1 MGSDSLRLV
10 ESIRAA
16 YRIRN
21 VVDPARRAEELALE
35 QTVELPRE
43 ALHGKAAER
52 GLTARVIAVEPLD
65 EGSHRARLE
74 IPPEAAA
81 GDPAQLL
88 NVLFGNV
95 SLQGDVEL
103 IDVDLPDALMESLGG
118 PGFGIRGLREACGVE
133 GRTLSCAA
141 LKPMGL
147 PPEDLAELCHTL
159 AASGIDLIKDD
170 HGLADA
176 PGCPLPARVAA
187 CVGAL
192 DRAADETGRRAV
204 YAPNLIGTPSALARQ
219 LDAAV
224 GGGSGA
230 VMAEPLV
237 IGLPAFHELVRAS
250 PVPVLAH
257 PALGGGRGVATDF
270 LLGTLFRLYGADA
283 VIFPHAGGRFPF
295 DLETC
300 ADLAARLRAPL
311 GDLRP
316 ALPVPAGGMSVARV
330 REMVEFYGIDAMLL
344 VGGTLYRAG
353 NRLGERAREFVARI
367 GDTAVPERA
376 PRRAAGGA
384 GE

>member
-1 MGSDSLRLV
+1 M
-10 ESIRAA
+10 ESIRAT
-16 YRIRN
+16 YRIRDAA
-21 VVDPARRAEELALE
+21 DPARRAEELALE

-43 ALHGKAAER
+43 ALVGRAAER
-52 GLTARVIAVEPLD
+52 GLRARVTAVEPVD
-65 EGSHRARLE
+65 EDSHWARLE
-74 IPPEAAA
+74 IPLEAAA

-103 IDVDLPDALMESLGG
+103 VDVDLPDSLLEDLGG

-133 GRTLSCAA
+133 GRALSCVA

-147 PPEDLAELCHTL
+147 PPEDLADLCRTL
-159 AASGIDLIKDD
+159 AVAGIDLIKDD

-176 PGCPLPARVAA
+176 PGCPLAARVAA

-192 DRAADETGRRAV
+192 DRATDETGRRAV

-219 LDAAV
+219 LDAAA
-224 GGGSGA
+224 GGGAGA
-230 VMAEPLV
+230 VMAAPLV
-237 IGLPAFHELVRAS
+237 IGLPAFLELARAS

-257 PALGGGRGVATDF
+257 PALGGGRGFATGL
-270 LLGTLFRLYGADA
+270 LLGTIFRLYGADA

-300 ADLAARLRAPL
+300 GDLAARLGGPL
-311 GDLRP
+311 GGLRP

-330 REMVEFYGIDAMLL
+330 REMVEFYGIDVMLL
-344 VGGTLYRAG
+344 VGGSLYVARQGLA
-353 NRLGERAREFVARI
+353 ERAREFVARVR
-367 GDTAVPERA
+367 DAVVPEGPRGRA
-376 PRRAAGGA
+376 VGA

>member
-1 MGSDSLRLV
+1 M
-10 ESIRAA
+10 ESIRAT
-16 YRIRN
+16 YRIRHAD
-21 VVDPARRAEELALE
+21 DPERRADELALE

-43 ALHGKAAER
+43 ALAGKAAEH
-52 GLTARVIAVEPLD
+52 GLTARVTAVEPLD
-65 EGSHRARLE
+65 EGSLRARLE
-74 IPPEAAA
+74 IPLEAAA

-88 NVLFGNV
+88 NVLFGNA

-103 IDVDLPDALMESLGG
+103 VDVDLPESLLEALGG
-118 PGFGIRGLREACGVE
+118 PAFGIRGLREACGVE
-133 GRTLSCAA
+133 GRALSCVA

-147 PPEDLAELCHTL
+147 PPEDLADLCRTL
-159 AASGIDLIKDD
+159 AAAGVDVIKDD

-176 PGCPLPARVAA
+176 PGCPLAARVAA
-187 CVGAL
+187 CAQAI

-224 GGGSGA
+224 GGGAGA
-230 VMAEPLV
+230 VMAAPLV
-237 IGLPAFHELVRAS
+237 IGLPAFLELVRAS

-257 PALGGGRGVATDF
+257 PALGGARGIAIGL

-295 DLETC
+295 GLETC
-300 ADLAARLRAPL
+300 GDLAARLGSPL
-311 GDLRP
+311 GGLRP
-316 ALPVPAGGMSVARV
+316 AVPVPAGGMSVARV

-344 VGGTLYRAG
+344 VGGTLYVARQG
-353 NRLGERAREFVARI
+353 FGDRAREFAARVR
-367 GDTAVPERA
+367 DAAVPERA
-376 PRRAAGGA
+376 PRRAVGGA

>member
-1 MGSDSLRLV
+1 V
-10 ESIRAA
+10 ECIRAT
-16 YRIRN
+16 YRILN
-21 VVDPARRAEELALE
+21 VDAPARRAEELALE

-43 ALHGKAAER
+43 ALVGKAADH
-52 GLTARVIAVEPLD
+52 GLAARVTAVEPLD

-74 IPPEAAA
+74 IPLEAAA

-103 IDVDLPDALMESLGG
+103 VDVDLPAPLLRALGG
-118 PGFGIRGLREACGVE
+118 PRFGIRGLRDACGVE
-133 GRTLSCAA
+133 GRALSCAA

-147 PPEDLAELCHTL
+147 PPEDLAGLCHTL
-159 AASGIDLIKDD
+159 AAAGIDLIKDD

-176 PGCPLPARVAA
+176 PGFPLAARVSA
-187 CVGAL
+187 CVQAI

-204 YAPNLIGTPSALARQ
+204 YAPNLIGMPSALARQ
-219 LDAAV
+219 LDAAA
-224 GGGSGA
+224 GAGSGA
-230 VMAEPLV
+230 IMAEPLV
-237 IGLPAFHELVRAS
+237 IGLPAFLELVRAS

-257 PALGGGRGVATDF
+257 PALGGARGIAIAF

-295 DLETC
+295 DLDVC

-311 GDLRP
+311 GGLRP
-316 ALPVPAGGMSVARV
+316 ALPVPAGGMSAARV

-344 VGGTLYRAG
+344 VGGTLYRVG
-353 NRLGERAREFVARI
+353 HGLGDRAREFVARI
-367 GDTAVPERA
+367 RDAAVGEHA

-384 GE
+384 AE